1 MKKGLFLILFA
12 FFAMSNVNAQLS
24 LGGGVLLTN
33 NTAVEFKADFG
44 LSQKLSISPSF
55 DYFLLGKKYAS
66 DASMYMLGVDAH
78 YSFGN
83 RDAFDFYPLLG
94 VNFFKFSNSGSK
106 ASTTGL
112 TAGGGISYALLDS
125 IKLYGEAKYLHKA
138 FGASLGILFS
148 L

>member
-1 MKKGLFLILFA
+1 MKKGLLLLLMA
-12 FFAMSNVNAQLS
+12 FFAMSSMKAQIS

-44 LSQKLSISPSF
+44 IAQKLSISPSF
-55 DYFLLGKKYAS
+55 DYFLLGKKYGS
-66 DASMYMLGVDAH
+66 NVSMYMFGVDAH
-78 YSFGN
+78 YSLGN

-94 VNFFKFSNSGSK
+94 VNFFKYSSGGSK

-112 TAGGGISYALLDS
+112 TAGGGISYALSDS
-125 IKLYGEAKYLHKA
+125 MKLYGEAKYLHSA